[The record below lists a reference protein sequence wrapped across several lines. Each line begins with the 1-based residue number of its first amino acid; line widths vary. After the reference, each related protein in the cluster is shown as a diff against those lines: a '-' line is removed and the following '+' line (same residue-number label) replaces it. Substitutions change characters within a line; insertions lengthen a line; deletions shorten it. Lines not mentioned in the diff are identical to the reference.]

1 MVWGQIAGA
10 VVGGY
15 MANQAAKKQAGA
27 IDAANR
33 MSNMGYLDAQPY
45 IQFGYSGGKGAL
57 QDVLNTGAYTGPTY
71 AGLNAMQTGALN
83 NQFGFGGNA
92 FGMGQ
97 NLAQTGAGF
106 GSNYNDLYNQAMGGQ
121 ALDNAINYA
130 TANRGGLVD
139 AALRDSTVNL
149 HSKHYP
155 VSTEPHQLQ
164 ATQTVHAPVSQM
176 PWLCVTI
183 RTVQLM

>member
-57 QDVLNTGAYTGPTY
+57 QDVLKHRRIHRA
-71 AGLNAMQTGALN
+71 
-83 NQFGFGGNA
+83 
-92 FGMGQ
+92 
-97 NLAQTGAGF
+97 NLCWPKC
-106 GSNYNDLYNQAMGGQ
+106 N
-121 ALDNAINYA
+121 
-130 TANRGGLVD
+130 ANR
-139 AALRDSTVNL
+139 RI
-149 HSKHYP
+149 
-155 VSTEPHQLQ
+155 E
-164 ATQTVHAPVSQM
+164 
-176 PWLCVTI
+176 
-183 RTVQLM
+183 